1 MKTTI
6 RAKAGEFK
14 FATWA
19 KSKEYIFKY
28 KNYNLKCEI
37 LDEEMK
43 LFSYDYILLL
53 DGEKSD
59 IDAYLSFL
67 RIKGFSIK

>member
-6 RAKAGEFK
+6 KAKASEFK

-19 KSKEYIFKY
+19 ESRSYISKY
-28 KNYNLKCEI
+28 KKYNIRCKI

-43 LFSYDYILLL
+43 FFSYDYILFL
-53 DGEKSD
+53 DGEKNN

-67 RIKGFSIK
+67 RIKVFSIK